1 MAYADGSTQINEEIS
16 RLLSSTRHAL
26 SGEGVEDASGD
37 VVALVANEVYA
48 LDLLNL
54 MVVNL
59 AKFEFEVSAGRSFL
73 T

>member
-1 MAYADGSTQINEEIS
+1 MT
-16 RLLSSTRHAL
+16 L
-26 SGEGVEDASGD
+26 SGDGVEDASGD

-59 AKFEFEVSAGRSFL
+59 AKFEFEVSPTCPLPARSRLLCRVFLYLIPFL
-73 T
+73 TLRSS